1 MQINHYFH
9 DILLLLDYYMKKLFA
24 RENYLKRIRPFYYN
38 NEIIKVIT
46 GVRRCGKSSIMQLIK
61 SELIANGVNESNIV
75 YLNLDKR
82 PYRRIKTADQLEDL
96 LSRTLDSITG
106 NKYLFVDEVQ
116 NVKDFEEVINSFRE
130 DDNCSIF
137 ITGSNAYLLSG
148 ELATKLTGRYI
159 EFNIGTLSFGEYIG
173 MKKFFG
179 KEINQDLE
187 KELNNYI
194 VEGGFPFAV
203 TIDSL
208 NEKKTYIKSVI
219 NEIYEKDVRK
229 NRKIKNRCLFN
240 QIQTYIINNFGATTS
255 VNGLCDYLETVN
267 GKRPS
272 NNTVYSYLKILED
285 VKIVSC
291 CRRFDMKSKKSLNGE
306 EKYYLTDLSFYF
318 SNQTNNKVDYGPV
331 LENIVYNY
339 ALHNNYYVSV
349 GRIGKREIDFIVRD
363 EVSNDYAYI
372 QVATMIFN
380 NVYDENGKPI
390 TEEREYAPL
399 EKISDGYPKYLLTL
413 DKFQQ
418 KRSGVKHVNLIEFL
432 LNNKK
437 FD

>member
-1 MQINHYFH
+1 
-9 DILLLLDYYMKKLFA
+9 MKKLFV
-24 RENYLKRIRPFYYN
+24 RENYLKRIRPFYHN

-46 GVRRCGKSSIMQLIK
+46 GVRRCGKSSIM
-61 SELIANGVNESNIV
+61 ELIRRELIGNGVNESNII

-96 LSRTLDSITG
+96 LSLKLDSIVG
-106 NKYLFVDEVQ
+106 NKYLFVDEAQ
-116 NVKDFEEVINSFRE
+116 NVKGFEEVINAFRE

-159 EFNIGTLSFGEYIG
+159 EFNIGTLSFNEYIE
-173 MKKFFG
+173 MKKFFK

-194 VEGGFPFAV
+194 VEGGFPLAV

-219 NEIYEKDVRK
+219 DEIYEKDVRK
-229 NRKIKNRCLFN
+229 NKKIKNRRLFG

-255 VNGLCDYLETVN
+255 VNGLCDYLKTVN

-272 NNTVYSYLKILED
+272 DNTVYSYLKILEN

-291 CRRFDMKSKKSLNGE
+291 CHRFDMKSKKSLNGE

-318 SNQTNNKVDYGPV
+318 SNQTSNKIDYGPA
-331 LENIVYNY
+331 LENIIYNY
-339 ALHNNYYVSV
+339 ALYNNYYVSV
-349 GRIGKREIDFIVRD
+349 GRIGKLEVDFIVRD
-363 EVSNDYAYI
+363 EINNDYAYL
-372 QVATMIFN
+372 QVAMMIFN
-380 NVYDENGKPI
+380 DVYDKQGRLI

-399 EKISDGYPKYLLTL
+399 EKVSDGYPKYLLTL

-418 KRSGVKHVNLIEFL
+418 KRNGVKHVNLIEFL
-432 LNNKK
+432 LNNKR